1 MDRHI
6 IETIGKTK
14 VTVENGKVVKVE
26 DPPNRLEYCS
36 VVHSIS
42 RANRASSIEK
52 VMPALPRLGVEMRIK
67 QWGMCTNERMVESED
82 DGIDFGVSEITS
94 CAIRSK
100 LLDAAVVACDG
111 AGTVVASDPKVVQ
124 GIGKAM
130 SGLLETSPLQ
140 GVISRLK
147 ERGCIILDEDNASMD
162 QAKGLKIAFDKGWG
176 KVGVTLADLE
186 TAKRCRI
193 VEKEAGKTA
202 VLIGVHTTGMSTDD
216 AEEFLKTVDITTACA
231 SKYLRKFAKKH
242 VLLQLGVAVP
252 IFATSPIGR
261 DILLNRV
268 NYLEK
273 QVLVKTTNL
282 PELPE
287 DRQPRPLL

>member
-14 VTVENGKVVKVE
+14 VVVEDGKVVEVE
-26 DPPNRLEYCS
+26 DPPEGLEYCY

-42 RANRASSIEK
+42 NFVKASSIEK
-52 VMPALPRLGVEMRIK
+52 MMPSLPRLGVEMRIK
-67 QWGMCTNERMVESED
+67 QWGMCTDERMIESED

-111 AGTVVASDPKVVQ
+111 AGTVMASDPKVVQ

-130 SGLLETSPLQ
+130 SGLVETSPLQ

-162 QAKGLKIAFDKGWG
+162 QVQGLKMAFDNGWE
-176 KVGVTLADLE
+176 KVGVTLADLD
-186 TAKRCRI
+186 TAKRCRE
-193 VEKEAGKTA
+193 VEEEAGKTA
-202 VLIGVHTTGMSTDD
+202 VLIGVHTTGMSADD

-231 SKYLRKFAKKH
+231 SKYLREFAGKYAI
-242 VLLQLGVAVP
+242 LQLGVAIP
-252 IFATSPIGR
+252 IFAISEVGR
-261 DILLNRV
+261 EILLNRV
-268 NYLEK
+268 KCMKK
-273 QVLVKTTNL
+273 QVLIKTIDL